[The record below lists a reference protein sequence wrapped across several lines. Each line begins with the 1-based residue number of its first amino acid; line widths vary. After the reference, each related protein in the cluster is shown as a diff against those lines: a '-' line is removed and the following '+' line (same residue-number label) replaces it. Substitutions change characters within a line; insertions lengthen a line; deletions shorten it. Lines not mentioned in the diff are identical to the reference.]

1 MGRPMIIKC
10 CPVCNKTFTR
20 NGTLKN
26 HIEKKICAGK
36 IFGCGNCDSRYDTQ
50 KKLLAHRNT
59 CDEKYKI
66 KGNDN
71 FGEDINA
78 EKMLRQKEKE
88 KKLANIEKQLK
99 KNQILTNQ
107 CMELI
112 KNSGLEKNNIQPT
125 NNTINNNYSIN
136 ANFIMIPVAFGTENF
151 DKLNQ
156 QEIMNIYNSGTDIA
170 SVATKKL
177 HFNKNLPEYH
187 NIRLLG
193 ETDEYGQF
201 FDGFKWCTKPVDDLA
216 KDLCDKNMSIALR
229 ESRKYLKSSPKIRN
243 NFFHNLNLSQT
254 DEVFEEQ
261 EKKVKKYMYT
271 ELPTLIQNNT
281 QLDST
286 QYLNSTTNENM
297 TKNRNIKTIKTKKK
311 PKKGIIRLGSD
322 SHDNSIDSCDISV
335 SRNIEE
341 SNRLCNK
348 RSNSDTYD
356 SNDSIDSNNTNDADE
371 SNKSKESN
379 DYVESS
385 ELSESTETRSSVEDL
400 DDITKI
406 TNLKNNKIIP
416 KVTQDKT
423 VPSKN
428 VPKKVIPS
436 KTVPNKV
443 ISSKS
448 MPSKTVPSKS
458 VPKKTS
464 DKSITNKRV
473 PNKPDLNKNNSVKP
487 MNKNNSDV
495 KKEVT
500 FSKGIDTT
508 TTKYSRAKPTKLAK
522 VLLETK

>member
-1 MGRPMIIKC
+1 MGRDMMNKS
-10 CPVCNKTFTR
+10 CPHCKKTFVR
-20 NGTLKN
+20 NETLKN
-26 HIEKKICAGK
+26 HVDKKLCEGKDFKCDICGSYFISKITLSHHKKKCDIKNKKECIITRKTQLTEREKKAEEA
-36 IFGCGNCDSRYDTQ
+36 Q
-50 KKLLAHRNT
+50 KKAEE
-59 CDEKYKI
+59 EKK
-66 KGNDN
+66 KFEEG
-71 FGEDINA
+71 
-78 EKMLRQKEKE
+78 QKELDNIKRDI
-88 KKLANIEKQLK
+88 KLIGMQMS
-99 KNQILTNQ
+99 QIV
-107 CMELI
+107 
-112 KNSGLEKNNIQPT
+112 EKNNTSPT
-125 NNTINNNYSIN
+125 NKTINNNYSIN

-216 KDLCDKNMSIALR
+216 KDLCDKNVSIALR
-229 ESRKYLKSSPKIRN
+229 ESRKYLKSSPKKLN
-243 NFFHNLNLSQT
+243 NFFHNLSLSLN

-271 ELPTLIQNNT
+271 ELNNLNQNNT
-281 QLDST
+281 QLDSA
-286 QYLNSTTNENM
+286 QYLNSTTNKNM

-348 RSNSDTYD
+348 RSNSDAYD
-356 SNDSIDSNNTNDADE
+356 SNDSIDSNNTNDTDE

-400 DDITKI
+400 DDVTNITKI

-423 VPSKN
+423 VPSKT

-436 KTVPNKV
+436 KT
-443 ISSKS
+443 

-464 DKSITNKRV
+464 DKPITNKRV
-473 PNKPDLNKNNSVKP
+473 PNKSDLNKNNSVKP

-508 TTKYSRAKPTKLAK
+508 TTKYSRSKPTKLAK
-522 VLLETK
+522 VLLENK